1 MNPLIQKDKD
11 LLLAA
16 ETRVIELVNESAA
29 KNKQL
34 HDRVN
39 DFLKVVSDYHF
50 NRDWPFTGDHR
61 VTGGDIANRWGN
73 LLQSFR
79 IYDASCINRSW
90 AGGDFDKAKALIG
103 RLLVEHFTDR
113 PIFADPPPPTRWRN
127 LADIDRWQRALT
139 YCTGGDMPNS
149 CAIFQKYIDE
159 EMKYP
164 VKPDWD
170 EGAVNTVTADV
181 KAFKENAT
189 LLHKQTNGHIPAPSG
204 APLTYEDIKAKYD
217 TLCPPISSSTQ
228 GTTMSIKIEQKT
240 FVTAP
245 GLCTIET
252 KDLKVDIAVNV
263 IKQAE
268 DEIERLEKLKNKP
281 KSVTKK
287 IEDLQAGIDALV
299 KELDSREETK

>member
-1 MNPLIQKDKD
+1 MSPLIQKDKD

-16 ETRVIELVNESAA
+16 DARQEVPA
-29 KNKQL
+29 KRPIPVSWNYSSKL
-34 HDRVN
+34 
-39 DFLKVVSDYHF
+39 DFYRAMLAY
-50 NRDWPFTGDHR
+50 
-61 VTGGDIANRWGN
+61 
-73 LLQSFR
+73 R
-79 IYDASCINRSW
+79 IDEESW
-90 AGGDFDKAKALIG
+90 ANVDNAEFIALWEDEIKMEEANITP
-103 RLLVEHFTDR
+103 VVNT
-113 PIFADPPPPTRWRN
+113 TRWRN
-127 LADIDRWQRALT
+127 LADIDTWQRTLG
-139 YCTGGDMPNS
+139 YCKSKYMPHA

-189 LLHKQTNGHIPAPSG
+189 LLHKQTNGHIPVPSG

-245 GLCTIET
+245 GLGAIESKMLT
-252 KDLKVDIAVNV
+252 VESAVSV